1 MRCNVTTVEEH
12 LIGVSI
18 ATENYCLALYL
29 LVAPLMQLFLFP
41 LTLKFLSPSL
51 ILIEIPPTIFG
62 VCRIVVLGKLN
73 TLVKQWIID
82 TSLAKVGRNYSL
94 YKVHV

>member
-1 MRCNVTTVEEH
+1 
-12 LIGVSI
+12 
-18 ATENYCLALYL
+18 
-29 LVAPLMQLFLFP
+29 MQLFLFP

-82 TSLAKVGRNYSL
+82 TSLAKVGRNIIIPCTRCMFDSRVID
-94 YKVHV
+94 KV